1 MYLQYGYRTI
11 STKKR
16 GQNSMGIKICRQIDE
31 LGRLVIP
38 KDLREQYGLKPGDK
52 VWFTAYDNG
61 ILIHSEDYTYN
72 NEKHDE
78 E

>member
-1 MYLQYGYRTI
+1 MEMKI
-11 STKKR
+11 S
-16 GQNSMGIKICRQIDE
+16 RQIDE

-61 ILIHSEDYTYN
+61 ILIHSEDYTYH

>member
-1 MYLQYGYRTI
+1 
-11 STKKR
+11 
-16 GQNSMGIKICRQIDE
+16 MGIKICRQIDE

-61 ILIHSEDYTYN
+61 ILIHSDDIRCNY
-72 NEKHDE
+72 EKHDE

>member
-1 MYLQYGYRTI
+1 
-11 STKKR
+11 
-16 GQNSMGIKICRQIDE
+16 MGIKICRQIDE

-61 ILIHSEDYTYN
+61 ILIHSEDYTYH
-72 NEKHDE
+72 NEKQDE

>member
-1 MYLQYGYRTI
+1 
-11 STKKR
+11 
-16 GQNSMGIKICRQIDE
+16 MGIKICRQIDE

-61 ILIHSEDYTYN
+61 ILIHSEDMMYN
-72 NEKHDE
+72 DEPKDEK
-78 E
+78 

>member
-1 MYLQYGYRTI
+1 
-11 STKKR
+11 
-16 GQNSMGIKICRQIDE
+16 MGIKICRQIDE

-61 ILIHSEDYTYN
+61 ILIHSEDMRYN
-72 NEKHDE
+72 DEKHDE